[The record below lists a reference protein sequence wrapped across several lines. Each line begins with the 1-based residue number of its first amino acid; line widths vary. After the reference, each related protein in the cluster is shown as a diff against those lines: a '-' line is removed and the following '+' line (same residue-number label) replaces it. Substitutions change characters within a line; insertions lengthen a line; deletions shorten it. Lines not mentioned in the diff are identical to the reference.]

1 MMNSAAAASASAQ
14 QTDLAGSLAPGG
26 PIGDA
31 PSAPGGALL
40 EQYLS
45 LFKKKFNNFFTIFSI
60 VNSL

>member
-31 PSAPGGALL
+31 PSAPGGPLL
-40 EQYLS
+40 LHNIHEPRTVIGIAIRQTNLD
-45 LFKKKFNNFFTIFSI
+45 
-60 VNSL
+60 